1 VTDARHLPLVT
12 DDDAIDF
19 VRPKRREDC
28 AAAIRPCP
36 WGGCEFNLAVDISRR
51 NGTMQIVGDP
61 ELMSE
66 TCVLDVV
73 DRGGATLEEVGAI
86 YGVTRERMRQVEA
99 GAAAKLKERV
109 SRDLLD
115 GWTNTETVT
124 IQDEGF
130 EFFGPAFAAAVDR
143 AYRRIVPANER
154 GSQLLR
160 IMKGGAS

>member
-109 SRDLLD
+109 
-115 GWTNTETVT
+115 T
-124 IQDEGF
+124 
-130 EFFGPAFAAAVDR
+130 P
-143 AYRRIVPANER
+143 
-154 GSQLLR
+154 
-160 IMKGGAS
+160 